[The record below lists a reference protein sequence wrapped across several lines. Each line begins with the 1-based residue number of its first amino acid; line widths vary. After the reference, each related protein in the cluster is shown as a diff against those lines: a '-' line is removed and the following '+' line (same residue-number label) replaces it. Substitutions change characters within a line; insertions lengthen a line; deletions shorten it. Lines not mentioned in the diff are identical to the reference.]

1 MSMDWLD
8 DEKMKEQKKDE
19 ERKETVPAEWNEIQA
34 LETELRQ
41 ENQELAN
48 VEQRAE
54 VRPAPS
60 NGTIKADQLGVPR
73 LCDQCYLID
82 KCPYYKSGASCYFR
96 NQVKVDNP
104 QSLLEL
110 TKLMLELQG
119 ERVLFGSF
127 IEKSEGG
134 YIDANLSKEMK
145 LMMDLMKDFKE
156 LISAPQD
163 EISIKIKG
171 SGASAGPKPV
181 NDDGNGG
188 VGAGGILSQ
197 IFGGG
202 K

>member
-8 DEKMKEQKKDE
+8 DEEVKKQKKE
-19 ERKETVPAEWNEIQA
+19 EKRQETVPAEWEEIQD
-34 LETELRQ
+34 LELDLRE
-41 ENQELAN
+41 ENTQLAN

-54 VRPAPS
+54 VKQAPS
-60 NGTIKADQLGVPR
+60 NITVKADQLGVPR

-82 KCPYYKSGASCYFR
+82 KCPHYKQGASCYFR
-96 NQVKVDNP
+96 NQVQIDSPN
-104 QSLLEL
+104 SLLEL

-145 LMMDLMKDFKE
+145 LMMDLMKDFKD
-156 LISAPQD
+156 LISTPQD

-171 SGASAGPKPV
+171 SAAKGSEG
-181 NDDGNGG
+181 DGGDGG
-188 VGAGGILSQ
+188 NEGGGGILQ
-197 IFGGG
+197 QLFGGG

>member
-8 DEKMKEQKKDE
+8 GEEVKKQKKE
-19 ERKETVPAEWNEIQA
+19 EKRKEEIPAEWKEIEA
-34 LETELRQ
+34 LEQDIREDNAQ
-41 ENQELAN
+41 LAI

-54 VRPAPS
+54 LKPAP
-60 NGTIKADQLGVPR
+60 NNATVKADQLGMPR

-82 KCPYYKSGASCYFR
+82 KCPHYKQGSSCYFR
-96 NQVKVDNP
+96 NQVKIENP

-127 IEKSEGG
+127 IEKSEGS
-134 YIDANLSKEMK
+134 YLDANLSKEMK

-171 SGASAGPKPV
+171 SAASKG
-181 NDDGNGG
+181 NDDGGG
-188 VGAGGILSQ
+188 GKQGGGILSE